1 MPSMQ
6 ELIARASALGCA
18 PLCDV
23 LGRTYA
29 HRLHLHDL
37 IGPPSGS
44 PLFGP
49 AATVRFLPL
58 RPDLVDAERQ
68 SFDALARQAAAGAPD
83 GAVLVAAAGQ
93 DQPVAGGKKLAL
105 LKALGLGGLLTDGRV
120 RDLAE
125 ADDLGVAVWARGEA
139 VRNANDVLMGWE
151 AGVAV
156 DLAGVTVAPGDW
168 VYADGA
174 GALVIPAGAVEET
187 IEAAEALAEKDA
199 RTVARTLGVPPSP
212 DSQVPG

>member
-1 MPSMQ
+1 MRHI
-6 ELIARASALGCA
+6 ERLTARVRALGCA
-18 PLCDV
+18 PLVDA
-23 LGRTYA
+23 LGREHG

-37 IGPPSGS
+37 IGPPSER

-58 RPDLVDAERQ
+58 RPDLVDPERQ
-68 SFDALARQAAAGAPD
+68 SFDALAREAAAGAPE

-105 LKALGLGGLLTDGRV
+105 VKALGLRGLLTDGRV

-125 ADDLGVAVWARGEA
+125 ADDLEIAVWARGEA

-156 DLAGVTVAPGDW
+156 DIAGVTVAPGDW
-168 VYADGA
+168 IYADRSGA
-174 GALVIPAGAVEET
+174 VVIPAEALEET
-187 IEAAEALAEKDA
+187 IGAAEALAEKDA
-199 RTVARTLGVPPSP
+199 RTVAETLAEAGRP
-212 DSQVPG
+212 DAPGHG